1 MTDEAKDFEVKD
13 GTLYVNRDMLHD
25 RDLLFDDAC
34 RMLLECDDD
43 QLLID
48 LSRST
53 YINST
58 YIGIIAAT
66 FFQANSIKK
75 KLGLKVTHSIGQVL
89 RAGGFEEFIPIEEV

>member
-1 MTDEAKDFEVKD
+1 MADELKDFEVEN
-13 GTLYVNRDMLHD
+13 GTLFVNRDMLHD

-34 RMLLECDDD
+34 RNLLESKEDD
-43 QLLID
+43 LLID
-48 LSRST
+48 LSKST

-75 KLGLKVTHSIGQVL
+75 KLSLKVTPSIGQVL
-89 RAGGFEEFIPIEEV
+89 RAGGFEEFIPIQEI